1 MNEICL
7 HCQWLYFSSII
18 LRFGQCEVDQ
28 AFCMVIFFQ
37 IIHIVCNQTLMALL
51 QNTFDAFKFLHWM
64 SVHENLR
71 KPIFTYEIPLVYEKG
86 LHTY

>member
-1 MNEICL
+1 MLWCATNRDML
-7 HCQWLYFSSII
+7 LLAN
-18 LRFGQCEVDQ
+18 LRYPKRSQVDQ
-28 AFCMVIFFQ
+28 TFCRNIFFQ
-37 IIHIVCNQTLMALL
+37 IIHIACNQTLMALL

-71 KPIFTYEIPLVYEKG
+71 KPIFTYEIPLEYEKG